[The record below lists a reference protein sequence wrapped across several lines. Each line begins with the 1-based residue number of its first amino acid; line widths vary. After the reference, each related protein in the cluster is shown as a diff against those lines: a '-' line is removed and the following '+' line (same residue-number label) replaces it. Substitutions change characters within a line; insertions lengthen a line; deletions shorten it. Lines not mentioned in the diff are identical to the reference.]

1 MAMKRH
7 AIVFQHL
14 CFEDLGSFHD
24 VLRDHRYEVRTVQ
37 VGFDD
42 LGRIA
47 QEEADLAIV
56 LGGPI
61 SSNDERSFAFLRR
74 EREILRSR
82 LSLDLPCLGLGLGAQ
97 LMARALG
104 ASVGPMPEKEIGW
117 SALVLHAPLRDNPL
131 ALLDGASVLHW
142 HGEQYSLPEGARPL
156 ASTSQCNEQAFAW
169 RKNGLALQ
177 FHPEVTALGLERWYI
192 GHAVELSTAAV
203 DVAALRRESAV
214 HAPALK
220 KRAQAFFDAWLSRL
234 VH

>member
-1 MAMKRH
+1 MKRH

-14 CFEDLGSFHD
+14 CFEDLGSFQE
-24 VLRDHRYEVRTVQ
+24 VLQDHRYELRVLQLGV
-37 VGFDD
+37 DD

-61 SSNDERSFAFLRR
+61 SSNDEQSFAFLRR

-82 LSLDLPCLGLGLGAQ
+82 LSLDLPCLGLCLGAQ

-104 ASVGPMPEKEIGW
+104 ASVGPMAQKEIGW
-117 SALVLHAPLRDNPL
+117 SPLALHGPLRDNPL
-131 ALLDGASVLHW
+131 APLDGAAVLHW
-142 HGEQYSLPEGARPL
+142 HGEEYGLPEGARAL
-156 ASTSQCNEQAFAW
+156 ASTPQCAQQAFAW

-177 FHPEVTALGLERWYI
+177 FHPEVTTVGLERWYI
-192 GHAVELSTAAV
+192 GHAVELRAADV
-203 DVAALRRESAV
+203 DVARLRRESAV
-214 HAPALK
+214 QAPALK
-220 KRAQAFFDAWLSRL
+220 KRAQALFDAWLSGL